1 MLRVRHVLLVAALA
15 IFISLIPSGA
25 IDLAARGAAPPPA
38 KAGWHL
44 LFNGKDLTGWTQANG
59 GAPYTVV
66 DGAIVGTTVQ
76 GSPNSFLATTQTF
89 EDFIFECEVL
99 QEGGPANGGIQFRSE
114 SRKDYQ
120 DGRVHGYQFE
130 IDPSARAWT
139 GGIYDE
145 ARRGWLYPGD
155 LNPRGQSAY
164 QYGRWNLIRIEA
176 IGPSIRTWVNGIPV
190 AHVIDA
196 MTPRGFFA
204 LQVHSIGRADDAGR
218 RTSWRNI
225 RVQTAGLVP
234 APLDD
239 LYIRNMMPNALSD
252 AERAQGWR
260 LLFDGRSTQG
270 WRGAHQTAF
279 PGKGWTVE
287 NGQLCVLP
295 ASGAESQ
302 NGGDIVTLDEFA
314 AFEFQLEAKLTPG
327 ANSGIKYF
335 VTEQIDPK
343 GGSAIGLEYQLL
355 DDDVHPDAKLGAAG
369 NRTLGSLYDL
379 IPRGPMP
386 GGLAVVP
393 KVGDWQH
400 ARIVVTPRNRVSHW
414 LNGIRVVDYDR
425 GSPLFNALVAR
436 SKYAGM
442 AGFGA
447 APSGRLLLQDHGNA
461 VCFRSIKVRS
471 LQ

>member
-1 MLRVRHVLLVAALA
+1 MLRVRHVLLVAAFAVLL
-15 IFISLIPSGA
+15 SLLPLRST
-25 IDLAARGAAPPPA
+25 DLAAQGAAQPQA
-38 KAGWHL
+38 RAGWQS
-44 LFNGKDLTGWTQANG
+44 LFNGKDLTGWTQVNG
-59 GAPYTVV
+59 SAPYTVV

-76 GSPNSFLATTQTF
+76 GSPNSFLATTQAF
-89 EDFIFECEVL
+89 EDFVFECEVL

-145 ARRGWLYPGD
+145 ARRGWLYPVD
-155 LNPRGQSAY
+155 LNPRAQSAY
-164 QYGRWNLIRIEA
+164 QYGRWNLVRIEA

-204 LQVHSIGRADDAGR
+204 LQVHAIGKAEDAGR

-225 RVQTAGLVP
+225 RVQTANLVP

-239 LYIRNMMPNALSD
+239 LYIRNMTPNALSD
-252 AERAQGWR
+252 AERAQGWK
-260 LLFDGRSTQG
+260 LLFDGQSTKG
-270 WRGAHQTAF
+270 WRGAHKTAF
-279 PGKGWTVE
+279 PEKGWSVGD
-287 NGQLCVLP
+287 GQLCVLP
-295 ASGAESQ
+295 AAGAESQ
-302 NGGDIVTLDEFA
+302 NGGDIVTQEEFS
-314 AFEFQLEAKLTPG
+314 AFEFQLEAKLTAG

-335 VTEQIDPK
+335 VTEKIDAK

-355 DDDVHPDAKLGAAG
+355 DDATHPDAKLGSGG
-369 NRTLGSLYDL
+369 NRTLASLYDL

-393 KVGDWQH
+393 KVGEWQH
-400 ARIVVTPRNRVSHW
+400 ARIIVTPQNHVSHW
-414 LNGIRVVDYDR
+414 LNGIRVVDFDR
-425 GSPLFNALVAR
+425 GSPLFNSLVGR
-436 SKYAGM
+436 SKYAEM
-442 AGFGA
+442 TGFGT
-447 APSGRLLLQDHGNA
+447 APAGRLLLQDHGNA
-461 VCFRSIKVRS
+461 VCFRSIKVRP
-471 LQ
+471 LK